1 MQGTRHSDRASGA
14 SPAPVSR
21 ALMPDYLR
29 LVALFG
35 IVVVNVQFIA
45 FPNSLGFEARAPLGI
60 ADDVAAWAV
69 NGFALFKTYGLFSF
83 MFGVG
88 LAFQIRAAERRNLP
102 FGKLYRNR
110 MIGLALFGLLHGV
123 VFFPGDILLLYAVT
137 GAILYRWRDW
147 TVPRLVRAGAILL
160 VVQILVAVP
169 LTLLVPESPT
179 ELLELE
185 RATMTEGGVIDVVI
199 YRAIS
204 FAVIFP
210 FLLVLQGISALGWFC
225 LGLAAV
231 RSGMIDDAAHPLWA
245 RARRGA
251 LPVGVSLSLLGAA
264 LWQWGGPGGA
274 WGEGLVVVAAPV
286 TTLGY
291 LGLIAALSRPPGP
304 LVARLLA
311 VGGSS
316 LSIYLG
322 QSIVLSAIFAPYGAA
337 LWGGVGPAIAV
348 GVALAVTLSLM
359 LVLMVWRTVF
369 SHGPFE
375 WMLRR
380 LTYLGTR
387 ETAAR

>member
-1 MQGTRHSDRASGA
+1 
-14 SPAPVSR
+14 
-21 ALMPDYLR
+21 
-29 LVALFG
+29 
-35 IVVVNVQFIA
+35 
-45 FPNSLGFEARAPLGI
+45 
-60 ADDVAAWAV
+60 
-69 NGFALFKTYGLFSF
+69 
-83 MFGVG
+83 
-88 LAFQIRAAERRNLP
+88 
-102 FGKLYRNR
+102 
-110 MIGLALFGLLHGV
+110 
-123 VFFPGDILLLYAVT
+123 
-137 GAILYRWRDW
+137 
-147 TVPRLVRAGAILL
+147 
-160 VVQILVAVP
+160 

-264 LWQWGGPGGA
+264 LWQWGPGGA

-304 LVARLLA
+304 PVARLLA

-322 QSIVLSAIFAPYGAA
+322 QSIVLSTIFAPYGAA